1 MNKLR
6 QITFGI
12 FFLFLLSPL
21 PAFSQENK
29 CNLKIKVLESED
41 AISIIQV
48 DLTVRNLKSDVSF
61 NNEGQISEFVFFN
74 LSEGDYEIVAS
85 KENFKLSVD
94 KFSLACKDFDR
105 DGYKV
110 KVIVLRAGDSREKV
124 ETDDRDSVNQ
134 PGVLKVIPRR
144 GSDTER
150 LKKFEK
156 INNLLN
162 SYATYLGKPDYPK
175 AAKAVKAAGVV
186 FVQITIDEEGKVES
200 AQAISGHPLLR
211 AATAEAAKNSKFK
224 PTIVAGKPVKVT
236 GLLVYN
242 FTL

>member
-12 FFLFLLSPL
+12 FFLFFLSAFT
-21 PAFSQENK
+21 AFSQENK

-48 DLTVRNLKSDVSF
+48 DLTVRNLKTNVSF
-61 NNEGQISEFVFFN
+61 NSEGQISEFVFFN
-74 LSEGDYEIVAS
+74 LSEGDYETITS
-85 KENFKLSVD
+85 KKNFKQSVD
-94 KFSLACKDFDR
+94 KFSLTCKDFDQ

-110 KVIVLRAGDSREKV
+110 KVVVLRAGDSQEKV
-124 ETDDRDSVNQ
+124 ETDIRDSVNE
-134 PGVLKVIPRR
+134 PGKLEVLARWK
-144 GSDTER
+144 SKTER

-162 SYATYLGKPDYPK
+162 SNATYLGKPNYPK
-175 AAKAVKAAGVV
+175 AAKAAKAAGVI
-186 FVQITIDEEGKVES
+186 FVQITIDEKGKVES
-200 AQAISGHPLLR
+200 AQSISGHSLLR
-211 AATAEAAKNSKFK
+211 AAAAEAAKNSKFK
-224 PTIVAGKPVKVT
+224 PTIVAGNPVKVT

-242 FTL
+242 FIL